1 MPEEKEISLEVLLR
15 ERARIDAE
23 LRRHQADVAI
33 MFTDVVG
40 STSYYD
46 RYGNVA
52 GVILMQRHDDVVLAA
67 IAEFGGRRIKSTG
80 DGVLAEFP
88 DSVRAARAAIAMQR
102 RLFEK
107 NEKLADAERIQL
119 RIGINFGEVFRK
131 AQDVSGDAVNVA
143 SRVCG
148 QCEPAQILVSTAV
161 HEKLAMEPDI
171 RSPLFR
177 RAALKGKKEPEDL
190 YEIVWTESG
199 VYSNLRKGLTQMMA
213 KGQLVTREIKLPAAP
228 EPESQATGTMFAG
241 RYEVAEELGGGGMG
255 VVYRAMDVETG
266 DIVALK
272 VLRSEVAN
280 DQVSMERFKNE
291 LRVARRITH
300 RNVCR
305 VYEFGRSGGTAFISM
320 ELVEGH
326 TLRYLL
332 DQPEP
337 PPLNE
342 SMRILLDLCQG
353 LAEVHRQGAVHRD
366 LKPSNVMINTQQEI
380 KLMDF
385 GIAAY
390 GNTGLTA
397 TGVAM
402 GTPGFMAP
410 EQLEGR
416 PVDTRTDVYSLGLVM
431 YEMFT
436 GTPAFSGDSALT
448 VALRQIQ
455 EAPAPPRSRQ
465 PSISKELERII
476 LVCLEK
482 DPAKRYHSASELYDD
497 LVMSGDG
504 YHDSS
509 SGRRRMP
516 VVEALASEETVEPK
530 TNPIDGQTYSWIPAG
545 SFQMGAS
552 KGDQEASRPEHPMHR
567 VSIKSGFWI
576 GETPVTIG
584 AYKRFAIATKC
595 HLPKGLSPA
604 WNDECPIVGVT
615 WEEAAAFCT
624 WAGGRLPTEAEWE
637 YAARAGSRGARYGDP
652 DKIAWFSVTPPGPKP
667 VRGKLPNAWGL
678 YDMLGNV
685 WEWCEDWFS
694 EYSEDPQTDPCGPE
708 TGVYKIVRGG
718 SWDDQRSQSRL
729 SNRSWQL
736 PEIGSTQRGFRCVVE
751 SMTV

>member
-1 MPEEKEISLEVLLR
+1 MTEERDSLELLLR

-107 NEKLADAERIQL
+107 NDQMAEPERIQL
-119 RIGINFGEVFRK
+119 RIGINYGEVFRK
-131 AQDVSGDAVNVA
+131 SQDVSGDAVNVA

-148 QCEPAQILVSTAV
+148 QCEPAQILVPKVV
-161 HEKLAMEPDI
+161 HDKLALEPDI

-177 RAALKGKKEPEDL
+177 KAVLKGKKEPEDL
-190 YEIVWTESG
+190 FEIVWTESG
-199 VYSNLRKGLTQMMA
+199 VYSNLRKELTQQVK
-213 KGQLVTREIKLPAAP
+213 KGQLITREIKSFGS
-228 EPESQATGTMFAG
+228 EGDSSIEGSTFAG
-241 RYEVAEELGGGGMG
+241 RYEIGAELGGGGMG
-255 VVYRAMDVETG
+255 VVYRAKDIETG

-272 VLRSEVAN
+272 VLRPEVAG

-291 LRVARRITH
+291 LRVARKITH

-305 VYEFGRSGGTAFISM
+305 VYEFGRSSGTAYISM
-320 ELVEGH
+320 ELVDGQ
-326 TLRYLL
+326 TLRNLMEMV
-332 DQPEP
+332 EP
-337 PPLNE
+337 IPLAE
-342 SMRILLDLCQG
+342 EVRIVTDLCQG

-410 EQLEGR
+410 EQLDGR
-416 PVDTRTDVYSLGLVM
+416 PVDARTDVYSFGLLM
-431 YEMFT
+431 YELFT
-436 GTPAFSGDSALT
+436 GTPAFTGDSALT
-448 VALRQIQ
+448 VALRQLQ
-455 EAPAPPRSRQ
+455 EAPVPPRTRQ
-465 PSISKELERII
+465 PGIPKDVERII

-482 DPAKRYHSASELYDD
+482 DPARRYNSAAELHED
-497 LVMSGDG
+497 L
-504 YHDSS
+504 
-509 SGRRRMP
+509 
-516 VVEALASEETVEPK
+516 LASSTDGKRRPSTGETPILQEHVEPRI
-530 TNPIDGQTYSWIPAG
+530 NPIDSQTYVWIPAG
-545 SFQMGAS
+545 GFSMGGSVA
-552 KGDQEASRPEHPMHR
+552 DHEARENERPLHR
-567 VSIKSGFWI
+567 VSIRSGFWI
-576 GETPVTIG
+576 GQTPVTVG
-584 AYKRFAIATKC
+584 AYKRFAAATC
-595 HLPKGLSPA
+595 RNLPQGLSPN
-604 WNDECPIVGVT
+604 WSDDCPVVSVT
-615 WEEAAAFCT
+615 WEEAVDYCM

-637 YAARAGSRGARYGDP
+637 YAARAGSRGARYGEP
-652 DKIAWFSVTPPGPKP
+652 DKIAWFNVSVPGPKP
-667 VRGKLPNAWGL
+667 VRGKAPNAWGL

-694 EYSEDPQTDPCGPE
+694 DYADQAQSDPCGPE
-708 TGVYKIVRGG
+708 EGAYKVVRGG
-718 SWDDQRSQSRL
+718 SWDDQRIHSRL
-729 SNRSWQL
+729 SSRSSYG
-736 PEIGSTQRGFRCVVE
+736 PGSSSKARGFRCVVE
-751 SMTV
+751 SMSAISEDLG